1 MRGPTKKQLSLVELV
16 DQGLSVEEIATRT
29 GKLVASVHKQLNRVR
44 RKVREGHFAPAPL
57 PIERAAATPRVYLAG
72 FDVFRSDALSH
83 GQFLKALCQARG
95 LIGLYPLDGEVPDE
109 LEPRAKAQWIC
120 RANMDAIRSADVLMA
135 NLNDF
140 RGVGE
145 PDSGT
150 AFEVG
155 FAAALGKPIW
165 AYTGDD
171 RTLLD
176 RVSVTKDDCA
186 AYCANG
192 FVVEDFGLNVNLML
206 ACSARI
212 VVGGPE
218 DCLDVM
224 VGRGG
229 MGV

>member
-1 MRGPTKKQLSLVELV
+1 MRGPTKKQLTLIELV

-83 GQFLKALCQARG
+83 GQHLKALCQARG
-95 LIGLYPLDGEVPDE
+95 MIGLYPLDGQVPDE

-120 RANMDAIRSADVLMA
+120 RANMDAIRSADVVLA

-140 RGVGE
+140 RGAGE

-165 AYTGDD
+165 AYVDND
-171 RTLLD
+171 RSLLE
-176 RVSVTKDDCA
+176 RVSVKKDGCA

-192 FVVEDFGLNVNLML
+192 FLVEDFGLNMNLML
-206 ACSARI
+206 ACTARI
-212 VVGGPE
+212 VVGGPQA
-218 DCLDVM
+218 CLDAM
-224 VGRGG
+224 LASAQFA
-229 MGV
+229 

>member
-1 MRGPTKKQLSLVELV
+1 MRGPTKKQLTLIELV

-72 FDVFRSDALSH
+72 FDVFRDNALSH
-83 GQFLKALCQARG
+83 GQHLKALCQARG
-95 LIGLYPLDGEVPDE
+95 MIGLYPLDGQVPDE

-120 RANMDAIRSADVLMA
+120 RANMDAIRSADVVLA

-140 RGVGE
+140 RGAGE

-165 AYTGDD
+165 AYIDND
-171 RTLLD
+171 LSLLD
-176 RVSVTKDDCA
+176 RVSVKTVGSA

-192 FVVEDFGLNVNLML
+192 FLVEDFGLNMNLML
-206 ACSARI
+206 ACTARI
-212 VVGGPE
+212 VVGGPQA
-218 DCLDVM
+218 CLDAM
-224 VGRGG
+224 LASGQC
-229 MGV
+229 

>member
-1 MRGPTKKQLSLVELV
+1 MRGPTKKQLTLIELV

-72 FDVFRSDALSH
+72 FDVFRSDAPSH
-83 GQFLKALCQARG
+83 GLHLKALCQARG
-95 LIGLYPLDGEVPDE
+95 MIGLYPLDGEVPDE

-120 RANMDAIRSADVLMA
+120 RANMDAIRSADVVMA

-140 RGVGE
+140 RGV
-145 PDSGT
+145 
-150 AFEVG
+150 
-155 FAAALGKPIW
+155 AAALGKPIW
-165 AYTGDD
+165 AYIDDD
-171 RTLLD
+171 RPLLE
-176 RVSVTKDDCA
+176 RVSVRTDEST
-186 AYCANG
+186 AYCAKD

-212 VVGGPE
+212 VVGGPKT
-218 DCLDVM
+218 CLDAM
-224 VGRGG
+224 IASGQFS
-229 MGV
+229 

>member
-1 MRGPTKKQLSLVELV
+1 MRGPTKKQLTLIELV

-44 RKVREGHFAPAPL
+44 RKVREGHFAPSPL

-72 FDVFRSDALSH
+72 FDVFRRDALSH
-83 GQFLKALCQARG
+83 GQHLKALCQARG
-95 LIGLYPLDGEVPDE
+95 MIGLYPLDGQVPDE

-120 RANMDAIRSADVLMA
+120 RANMDAIRSADVVLA

-140 RGVGE
+140 RGAGE

-165 AYTGDD
+165 AYVDD
-171 RTLLD
+171 NRSLHE
-176 RVSVTKDDCA
+176 RVSVTTDESA

-192 FVVEDFGLNVNLML
+192 FLVEDFGLNMNLML
-206 ACSARI
+206 ACTARI
-212 VVGGPE
+212 VVGGPQA
-218 DCLDVM
+218 CLDAM
-224 VGRGG
+224 LASGQSNP
-229 MGV
+229 

>member
-16 DQGLSVEEIATRT
+16 DQGLSVEEIAMRT

-57 PIERAAATPRVYLAG
+57 PIELAAATPRIYLAG
-72 FDVFRSDALSH
+72 FDVFRSDAMSH
-83 GQFLKALCQARG
+83 GETLKAMCQSRG
-95 LIGLYPLDGEVPDE
+95 TIGLYPLDGQVPGE
-109 LEPRAKAQWIC
+109 LDHLGKAQWIC
-120 RANMDAIRSADVLMA
+120 RANMEAIRSADIVMA

-140 RGVGE
+140 RGTGE

-165 AYTGDD
+165 AYTGDN
-171 RTLLD
+171 RTLIE
-176 RVSVTKDDCA
+176 RVSVKKDGGA
-186 AYCANG
+186 SYCANG
-192 FVVEDFGLNVNLML
+192 FVVEDFGLKFNLML

-218 DCLDVM
+218 DCLDAM
-224 VGRGG
+224 AAEGLI
-229 MGV
+229 

>member
-1 MRGPTKKQLSLVELV
+1 MRGPTKKQLTLIELV

-83 GQFLKALCQARG
+83 GQHLKALCQARG
-95 LIGLYPLDGEVPDE
+95 MVGLYPLDGDVPDE

-120 RANMDAIRSADVLMA
+120 RANMDAIRSADVVMA

-140 RGVGE
+140 RGAGE

-150 AFEVG
+150 AYVD
-155 FAAALGKPIW
+155 
-165 AYTGDD
+165 DD
-171 RTLLD
+171 RPLLE
-176 RVSVTKDDCA
+176 RVSVSTDGSA
-186 AYCANG
+186 AYCAKG
-192 FVVEDFGLNVNLML
+192 FAVEDFGLNVNLML

-212 VVGGPE
+212 VVGDPQT
-218 DCLDVM
+218 CLDAM
-224 VGRGG
+224 IASGQFS
-229 MGV
+229 